1 VTRRPRVG
9 SALAG
14 AAAAGLPAAADPRLV
29 VDAAGRQVAVPAM
42 VTRVFAAGGP
52 ASIFL

>member
-1 VTRRPRVG
+1 VTRRPRAG
-9 SALAG
+9 IALA
-14 AAAAGLPAAADPRLV
+14 ALLAGAAADPRLV